1 MKKSK
6 QPKTGVSPDRSGGK
20 SPKSGFLPW
29 PLIVFLVGASVLVW
43 LLFSSFRVPPAPVAE
58 PATEMPLSTTRT
70 GDVAASASQ
79 LPEAATL
86 ATPLSDAIRQKL
98 LGRWQRT
105 DADYAIE
112 IRLVRP
118 DGVTDARYFNPF
130 NQRSVHVAKAT
141 VVAKAEGAEFFMEL
155 QDVGYP
161 GSTYTLRYDEPEDQ
175 LVGIYYQAAMRESY
189 EVAFQ
194 RLRD

>member
-6 QPKTGVSPDRSGGK
+6 QPKTGVSPDRGIGK

-29 PLIVFLVGASVLVW
+29 PLIVFLVGAGVLVW
-43 LLFSSFRVPPAPVAE
+43 LLFSSFRVPPPTVAG
-58 PATEMPLSTTRT
+58 PATEDLPAMAQA
-70 GDVAASASQ
+70 GGVAAPANP
-79 LPEAATL
+79 LTETAPV
-86 ATPLSDAIRQKL
+86 ATPLSDALRQKL

-105 DADYAIE
+105 DAEYAIE

-118 DGVTDARYFNPF
+118 DGVTDARYYNPF
-130 NQRSVHVAKAT
+130 NQRSIHVAKAS
-141 VVAKAEGAEFFMEL
+141 VASPAGGAEFFMEL

-161 GSTYTLRYDEPEDQ
+161 GSTYTLRYDEPGDQ

-189 EVAFQ
+189 DVVFQ
-194 RLRD
+194 RMRD